1 MRTGV
6 GSTGS
11 PNLRPTPSPTG
22 GGKIMSHHDLEAGTE
37 AAGVHLPRPDARIR
51 PLGLGDR
58 AMMAESRG
66 SAPTLG
72 PQAHR
77 PPTTLVRVL
86 LCEDQ
91 EVFRL
96 GLRVV
101 LEAEPDIAVVAETAH
116 LPGALAA
123 ANGVGTQVVVVRQG
137 LVGGATLPLLR
148 DLCGRGPAVLVL
160 AEQGEQA
167 ESDLVD
173 VLQAGVRGYLPR
185 RSAAQRLVDG
195 VRALARH
202 EPALDPTA
210 TSELVRYLTCSE
222 ARDSSVTRALDRLT
236 DRQREVAELVAQGLS
251 NEEIAGR
258 LFLSLA
264 TVKSHL
270 TASMR
275 RLDVRTRT
283 QLAILVNRDRPP
295 AA

>member
-1 MRTGV
+1 MNYHDGTAPELTSLGTRSSDGRPGRF
-6 GSTGS
+6 GSGDGPPTTGS
-11 PNLRPTPSPTG
+11 RRSVP
-22 GGKIMSHHDLEAGTE
+22 
-37 AAGVHLPRPDARIR
+37 
-51 PLGLGDR
+51 GLGPHANR
-58 AMMAESRG
+58 
-66 SAPTLG
+66 L
-72 PQAHR
+72 
-77 PPTTLVRVL
+77 PTTLVRVL

-101 LEAEPDIAVVAETAH
+101 LEAEPDMAVVAETAH
-116 LPGALAA
+116 LPGAMAA
-123 ANGVGTQVVVVRQG
+123 VDGVGTQVVVVRQG

-148 DLCGRGPAVLVL
+148 ELCEGGTAVLVL
-160 AEQGEQA
+160 AEPGDEAQSE
-167 ESDLVD
+167 LVE
-173 VLQAGVRGYLPR
+173 VLQAGVRGCLPR

-202 EPALDPTA
+202 EPALDSTA
-210 TSELVRYLTCSE
+210 TSELVRYLTCS
-222 ARDSSVTRALDRLT
+222 AAQDNAGSSLDRLT
-236 DRQREVAELVAQGLS
+236 DRQREVAGLVAQGLS

-283 QLAILVNRDRPP
+283 QLAILVNRERPP